1 VATKFSKTLEIHV
14 DFLVV
19 LKLLYVNRWTN
30 VVMLM
35 VHFFAIFYCEL
46 AQNLFLAL
54 LLPIPQHICRSEF
67 YFVAYQKLQCE
78 GL

>member
-1 VATKFSKTLEIHV
+1 MGKCGN
-14 DFLVV
+14 
-19 LKLLYVNRWTN
+19 VNGA
-30 VVMLM
+30 L
-35 VHFFAIFYCEL
+35 FAIFYREL

-54 LLPIPQHICRSEF
+54 LLPIPQHNCRSEF

>member
-1 VATKFSKTLEIHV
+1 MDKCGN
-14 DFLVV
+14 
-19 LKLLYVNRWTN
+19 VNGAS
-30 VVMLM
+30 
-35 VHFFAIFYCEL
+35 FAIFYCEF

-54 LLPIPQHICRSEF
+54 LLPIPQHIFRSEF